1 MNICSPEKKISRL
14 VSVKPYQRKLKSLK
28 PNPRSLGGKIL
39 PLPSLPKYRL
49 KVKALGANS
58 SLYAT
63 FQWCVGGQ
71 CVGNVPIYAHQSFWK
86 PNTEKWTKGQDFH
99 PFFLLLSLNTSRYLL
114 LPLLLPDSNPI
125 SFSYSRLFI
134 GNNSPAH
141 DQIGSELKFLLLNF
155 LYKRITNIKQLGEK
169 NWEVVR
175 RIFHLMK

>member
-71 CVGNVPIYAHQSFWK
+71 CVGNVPIYAHQSFSK
-86 PNTEKWTKGQDFH
+86 PNTEKWTKGQDFSDT
-99 PFFLLLSLNTSRYLL
+99 PFFAIIRFSTILIGTSIQWKAEVLRM
-114 LPLLLPDSNPI
+114 
-125 SFSYSRLFI
+125 
-134 GNNSPAH
+134 
-141 DQIGSELKFLLLNF
+141 FLLALECF
-155 LYKRITNIKQLGEK
+155 QLSAIPGTKRY
-169 NWEVVR
+169 
-175 RIFHLMK
+175 FM